1 MTQYSYRAVDSEG
14 QDLSGTME
22 GSSTRHVAQ
31 ILQERGLTVNEVR
44 ETYPKRG
51 LLRVVQSL
59 TWDDIEICCQHL
71 HSIAKGGMPLGP
83 PLKHLAED
91 LRNPRL
97 KPVLERMHQDL
108 ENGVSLEEAVERQ
121 RGALPRVFPAIL
133 RAGEASGNLAGVLQ
147 LLVEYAARM
156 VQLKNTLQTVMIY
169 PMLLIFASALVL
181 WFLMVK
187 VVPVY
192 AEIFRDFGTKLPAP
206 TVFWVGVSDGL
217 SAMGWE
223 WVLVLG
229 GAVAA
234 LYGVRRLLE
243 RTQTGR
249 VWSDTILLHLPG
261 IGRTYY
267 LVSAGRFART
277 LSLLLTSR
285 VPILNSLEL
294 AGSVSGSAQIE
305 RAAEEAAVGVAGGE
319 RLSDALGRTKLF
331 GAHFRW
337 LLSTGEDRGEAE
349 TALDSFAD
357 ACQRE
362 VMLRD
367 KMLGLFIAPALIV
380 IMGILIGSIVISL
393 YLPIFSLGDAI
404 GMG

>member
-121 RGALPRVFPAIL
+121 RGAFPRVFPAIL

>member
-14 QDLSGTME
+14 KDLSGTME
-22 GSSTRHVAQ
+22 ASSTRHVAQ
-31 ILQERGLTVNEVR
+31 VLQERGLTVNEVR
-44 ETYPKRG
+44 ETHPKSG
-51 LLRVVQSL
+51 LLRVVHTL
-59 TWDDIEICCQHL
+59 TWDDIEIFCQHL
-71 HSIAKGGMPLGP
+71 NSIAKGGMPLGP

-97 KPVLERMHQDL
+97 TPVLERMHRDL

-121 RGALPRVFPAIL
+121 RSAFPSVFPAIL

-147 LLVEYAARM
+147 LLLDYASRM
-156 VQLKNTLQTVMIY
+156 VQLKNNLQTVMVY
-169 PMLLIFASALVL
+169 PILLIFSSALVL
-181 WFLMVK
+181 WFLMAK

-192 AEIFRDFGTKLPAP
+192 AEIFKGFGSYLPAP
-206 TVFWVGVSDGL
+206 TRFWVSASQHL
-217 SAMGWE
+217 SAQGWE
-223 WVLVLG
+223 WLLVLA

-234 LYGVRRLLE
+234 LYGVRRLLD

-249 VWSDTILLHLPG
+249 AWTDTILLHLPG

-267 LVSAGRFART
+267 LVAAGRFART

-285 VPILNSLEL
+285 VPILDSLEL
-294 AGSVSGSAQIE
+294 AGAVSGSVQIE
-305 RAAEEAAVGVAGGE
+305 RAAEEAAVAVAGGE
-319 RLSDALGRTKLF
+319 RLSDALGRTSLF

-362 VMLRD
+362 VGLRD
-367 KMLGLFIAPALIV
+367 KMLGMFIAPAVIV
-380 IMGILIGSIVISL
+380 LMGMLIGSIVISL

-404 GMG
+404 SGS